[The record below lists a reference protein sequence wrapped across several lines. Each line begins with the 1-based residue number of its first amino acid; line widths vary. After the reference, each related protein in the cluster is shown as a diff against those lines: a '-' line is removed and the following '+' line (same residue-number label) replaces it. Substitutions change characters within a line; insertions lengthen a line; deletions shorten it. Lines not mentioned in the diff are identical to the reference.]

1 MKQFNHLLGFWYY
14 ADTAESFK
22 EINVVQISND
32 GTVAHA
38 IGGNISASE
47 LGTKYKRKDDLTS
60 SPYAAVNLDM
70 PKELVSEE
78 AIAENAEQETF
89 SQALPVH
96 SNVHTSKP
104 IVTTNHVVGS
114 PEEEMLKAALKLTKV
129 NSTETVTIDVQLSFD
144 KEAIARLITSFDI
157 SKTSAKAILGPV
169 VKSDIEKAIS
179 SVLIDRIVN
188 SIVGPEEN
196 VAQADAQNKQ

>member
-38 IGGNISASE
+38 IGGNIAVSE
-47 LGTKYKRKDDLTS
+47 LGTKYKRKDELTS

-78 AIAENAEQETF
+78 AVTESVAQETF
-89 SQALPVH
+89 SQPLTAH

-129 NSTETVTIDVQLSFD
+129 NSTETVTIDVPLSFD

-157 SKTSAKAILGPV
+157 SKASAKAILGPV

-179 SVLIDRIVN
+179 SVLIDRIVK
-188 SIVGPEEN
+188 SIVGE
-196 VAQADAQNKQ
+196 DAKAAEDSQNE